1 MLAGVSAE
9 RFLADWLQRCPP
21 EGDAFFGLSLGKAGG
36 AMAKSLEDHLGE
48 RLIGGFAVTHALEA
62 AQGLSSLWQVHTGS
76 HPRPDESSL
85 QAGQSMVE
93 WIDGLPP
100 DAVVLACLSG
110 GASAILE
117 RPRPGFSL
125 SDFQS
130 LLDQSFTEGWTI
142 EILNQERAKRS
153 LFKGGGLAKMLGNR
167 LGAVYCLSD
176 VEPGR
181 LDLLGSGPFWTPET
195 AGLHHIIADRA
206 HVAHLVEEACH
217 KAGLDPV
224 FCGSLSKEISLWLK
238 DDFQPAIA
246 SAQPDTA
253 CIWTGE
259 LTIPL
264 GADPPPGGRCHEA
277 AAWAS
282 TLMNPGQACAAF
294 GTDGLD
300 GTSGG
305 AGAVTAPLPEMTP
318 CPLSALP
325 KHDSLGWCRSGGA
338 SLPRIFT
345 GSNLNDVVVL
355 VTQ

>member
-1 MLAGVSAE
+1 
-9 RFLADWLQRCPP
+9 
-21 EGDAFFGLSLGKAGG
+21 
-36 AMAKSLEDHLGE
+36 MARALESHLGD

-62 AQGLSSLWQVHTGS
+62 AQGLSSLWQVHAGS

-85 QAGQSMVE
+85 RAGQSLLE
-93 WIDGLPP
+93 WIDDLPT
-100 DAVVLACLSG
+100 DALVLACLSG

-117 RPRPGFSL
+117 RPRPGFTL

-130 LLDQSFTEGWTI
+130 LLDQSFAEGWTI
-142 EILNQERAKRS
+142 ETLNQERRKRS

-195 AGLHHIIADRA
+195 SGLHHVIADRSQ
-206 HVAHLVEEACH
+206 VAPLVEAACRR
-217 KAGLDPV
+217 AGLDPV
-224 FCGSLSKEISLWLK
+224 CCGSLSKEMSVWLK
-238 DDFQPAIA
+238 NDFQPAVA
-246 SAQPDTA
+246 SAQPGTA
-253 CIWTGE
+253 CFWTGE

-264 GADPPPGGRCHEA
+264 GADPPDGGRCHEA

-282 TLMNPGQACAAF
+282 TVMRQGQACAAF

-300 GTSGG
+300 GTSRGS
-305 AGAVTAPLPEMTP
+305 GAVTAAPPEMAP
-318 CPLSALP
+318 CPSSALA
-325 KHDSLGWCRSGGA
+325 KHDSLDWCQSAKA
-338 SLPRIFT
+338 SLPSFFT

-355 VTQ
+355 ITQ